1 MVHAFEGVLK
11 TLRFNAP
18 WYLGGLAGLG
28 LGGLVLSQPL
38 PGVVRG
44 LGQVAW
50 GLGAFWWVASLV
62 GSHWI
67 YDRSGVAQGAWLD
80 GIDPGSIR
88 TVAVLHAGQD
98 EASVHV
104 RRRLPGADV
113 AVFDFFDAD
122 VNQESSLL
130 RARIESAGAVVAPW
144 REAHGPYDLI
154 CLVFAAHEVREPHR
168 LAAFLRDVGGRLAPE
183 GRLLLVE
190 HFRDLANTVIYGPG
204 VRHFLPPGLW
214 RRAMGDAD
222 LKVTALRTI
231 TPFITVVTLERVP

>member
-1 MVHAFEGVLK
+1 MAHPFEGVLK

-18 WYLGGLAGLG
+18 WYLGGAVGLG
-28 LGGLVLSQPL
+28 VGVYVLGLPL
-38 PGVVRG
+38 PGAVRVV
-44 LGQVAW
+44 GQMAW

-67 YDRSGVAQGAWLD
+67 YDRSGIARGAWLE
-80 GIDPGSIR
+80 GIDPAAIR

-98 EASVHV
+98 EASAHV
-104 RRRLPGADV
+104 RRRLPDAQV
-113 AVFDFFDAD
+113 AVFDFFDAE

-130 RARIESAGAVVAPW
+130 RARLESAGAAVAPW
-144 REAHGPYDLI
+144 RDAHGPYDLI

-183 GRLLLVE
+183 GQLLLVE

-204 VRHFLPPGLW
+204 VRHFLPPALW
-214 RRAMGDAD
+214 RRAMAEAG
-222 LKVTALRTI
+222 LKVRALRTI
-231 TPFITVVTLERVP
+231 SPFIHVVTLERVP